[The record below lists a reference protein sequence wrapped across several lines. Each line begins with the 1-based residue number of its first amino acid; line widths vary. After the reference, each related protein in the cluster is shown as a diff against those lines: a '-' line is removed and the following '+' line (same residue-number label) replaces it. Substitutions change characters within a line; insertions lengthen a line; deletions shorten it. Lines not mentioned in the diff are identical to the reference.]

1 MMDCFKFMQ
10 MKTRKTFVYMSRGVA
25 CALIA
30 LLCLAVCPQDAF
42 GKKKKTKDND
52 DIIIVELER
61 QPSFPGG
68 DSAMFS
74 WIDANLRY
82 PPALKNSKKRGLV
95 VVSFLV
101 MPDGKLDDLH
111 ITKKF
116 TDETN
121 AEALRLVGSMPDWEP
136 GMHDGHPV
144 VVPMSVP
151 ISFTAHLTKTVK
163 KDETLVSWFDKK
175 IKNRQRLHN
184 HQPEI
189 EEEDEVEVPVATP
202 ANATDDSPVY
212 FVDGQRF
219 YGDPKTINLAD
230 IESFSE
236 LKKSKEFPNGCIY
249 ITLKKKK

>member
-1 MMDCFKFMQ
+1 
-10 MKTRKTFVYMSRGVA
+10 MKTRNTFINTSRALA

-30 LLCLAVCPQDAF
+30 LLGMAVIPTETYA
-42 GKKKKTKDND
+42 KKKKDKTDD
-52 DIIIVELER
+52 DIVIVKLDRE
-61 QPSFPGG
+61 PSFPGG

-95 VVSFLV
+95 VVSFTV
-101 MPDGKLDDLH
+101 EPDGSLDNLR

-121 AEALRLVGSMPDWEP
+121 AEALRLVSAMPAWEP
-136 GMHDGHPV
+136 GLHDGKAV
-144 VVPMSVP
+144 AVPMSIP
-151 ISFTAHLTKTVK
+151 IAFTAHLTKTIK
-163 KDETLVSWFDKK
+163 KDETFATWLDRK
-175 IKNRQRLHN
+175 IDERKRRKQNL
-184 HQPEI
+184 PEQ
-189 EEEDEVEVPVATP
+189 EYESEVEVPL
-202 ANATDDSPVY
+202 ANPTSTDDGQPAY
-212 FVDGQRF
+212 FVDGVRF

-236 LKKSKEFPNGCIY
+236 VKKSAEFPNGCIY